1 MLNSPPMS
9 FSVRISS
16 DLVSVEAGATV
27 PLGIEVAN
35 RSDEADRFE
44 MEVEG
49 LDPDWTAV
57 PVPTFAA
64 DPRDIQT
71 EKVFFKPPRV
81 SESSAGTFPF
91 VIRIRSLVSG
101 EVRTAQGILEI
112 KPYHHLSIAPCAN
125 RTNSR

>member
-1 MLNSPPMS
+1 MS
-9 FSVRISS
+9 FSVRIAA

-27 PLGIEVAN
+27 PLGIEIAN
-35 RSDEADRFE
+35 RSDDQDRFE

-57 PVPTFAA
+57 PVPTFSA

-81 SESSAGTFPF
+81 SESLAGTFPF
-91 VIRIRSLVSG
+91 VIKVRSLVSD
-101 EVRTAQGILEI
+101 RKSTRLNSS
-112 KPYHHLSIAPCAN
+112 HLKL
-125 RTNSR
+125 SRMPSSA